1 MKKICQYKHAQTVCV
16 FNKKIDTKSFG
27 FFHIG
32 CSTQVVLLKDA
43 FEFLPH
49 VKYKINRYS
58 FIAFNGE
65 HAVPYWAQAI
75 RRIFMIMQQQHL

>member
-1 MKKICQYKHAQTVCV
+1 
-16 FNKKIDTKSFG
+16 
-27 FFHIG
+27 
-32 CSTQVVLLKDA
+32 LLKDA